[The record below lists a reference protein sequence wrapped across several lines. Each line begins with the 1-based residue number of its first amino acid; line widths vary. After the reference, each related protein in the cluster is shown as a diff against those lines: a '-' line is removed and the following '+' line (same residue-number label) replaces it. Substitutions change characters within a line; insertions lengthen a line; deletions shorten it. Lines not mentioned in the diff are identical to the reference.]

1 MNTEDSLIIPPNLF
15 SEDKPLVLIDIPS
28 CKNSIFFDFI
38 KTSTISQ
45 MKVFFNKMDYK
56 ESNKFVVDGFIV
68 NGLTDLLW
76 TGLVDNP
83 PHDSDLE
90 KHLKKNIQHS

>member
-1 MNTEDSLIIPPNLF
+1 
-15 SEDKPLVLIDIPS
+15 
-28 CKNSIFFDFI
+28 
-38 KTSTISQ
+38 

-90 KHLKKNIQHS
+90 KHLKKNVQHSYNWITLLNIQELERAYK